1 MHLLSPPVDPAP
13 TCFIVPSDKCIA
25 DPCTTVKPGAPASVN
40 EPGHGGIAFVDPMD
54 ALLICF
60 AAGAAITALSLLP
73 VTAEAV
79 RTAIERSVTG

>member
-1 MHLLSPPVDPAP
+1 MPLCGPLHCSKAW
-13 TCFIVPSDKCIA
+13 
-25 DPCTTVKPGAPASVN
+25 APASVN

-79 RTAIERSVTG
+79 KTAIERSVTG